1 MQNALRLISYLYGK
15 ASVGDQTSILP
26 EVSSA
31 DYDLANEVWAK
42 GASSD
47 AERHEGQALAPI
59 KVALDFRRN
68 QYSAPPEVLSKV
80 VGMVSAKP
88 NVHGPFVD
96 RPAQQPRRSRR
107 AALLVASATAVATV
121 LVGAVMVFPGIFG
134 GLSSDRAL
142 ISAQQNPSKEQ
153 VVSLVA
159 PQPDSTRDLR
169 WDTEE
174 DLQGATAAMRALQD
188 EMQGWSGSA
197 SLDKLDE
204 ASPQMTGLQYTKAP
218 VLK

>member
-15 ASVGDQTSILP
+15 ASLGDHTSIVT
-26 EVSSA
+26 EV
-31 DYDLANEVWAK
+31 
-42 GASSD
+42 ASSD
-47 AERHEGQALAPI
+47 GELVMEDGALGTTSEAERLERQALAPI

-68 QYSAPPEVLSKV
+68 QHSVPQEVLSNIL
-80 VGMVSAKP
+80 GMVSVKP

-96 RPAQQPRRSRR
+96 RPARQPRRSRR
-107 AALLVASATAVATV
+107 AALLFASASAVATV
-121 LVGAVMVFPGIFG
+121 MVGAVIILPGMFSD
-134 GLSSDRAL
+134 LSTDRTWV
-142 ISAQQNPSKEQ
+142 SAEGESPKEQ

-169 WDTEE
+169 WDTES
-174 DLQGATAAMRALQD
+174 DLQDATAAMRALQD

-197 SLDKLDE
+197 SLDKLGE
-204 ASPQMTGLQYTKAP
+204 ESAQMTGLQYAKAP